1 MNILGII
8 LIVLQVIGI
17 TIVISAIK
25 NNKKKLIQYKTN
37 YKRCNIP
44 ISEYTNYKYSSF
56 NKTSILNEINY
67 KNYNYKNRECYER
80 NTF

>member
-25 NNKKKLIQYKTN
+25 NNKKK
-37 YKRCNIP
+37 
-44 ISEYTNYKYSSF
+44 
-56 NKTSILNEINY
+56 IN
-67 KNYNYKNRECYER
+67 
-80 NTF
+80 TI